1 MKKLILCLLMLPL
14 FSAGQIITTLPS
26 FDSAGTVP
34 FETPMGLASDGH
46 GNFYIADFNFNEILK
61 RDPSGSVTVVAGN
74 NTIGF
79 SGDGGPAIDAVLD
92 GPTCIIL
99 DKTGNL
105 YFTDAFAQVVRKI
118 DTAGIITTVA
128 GTGAAFSF
136 GGYSGDDGP
145 ADSAQMSFPIAIA
158 FDKTGNLF
166 IADNN
171 NNVIRKVD
179 TNGIITTVVGYMNSA
194 GVGIAGYGGDDGP
207 ADSALLSA
215 PIGVMFD
222 AAGNLYIT
230 DEGNNVIRKVDTA
243 GIITTF
249 AGNTTGGY
257 SGDGGPATAAQL
269 HFPQN
274 NAAYDSLGN
283 IYFSDAGNNVIRVVS
298 PAGIINT
305 YAGNGTGGH
314 NGDNGPAKFAQCFGP
329 GQISLDAAGNMY
341 FVEGGNQ
348 DIRKISGISG
358 TVFICTG
365 DTSDLRTIVSGGSW
379 YSLNNAIASV
389 TASGLVTGVSGGTTQ
404 VGYVTG
410 TDTAATTVVV
420 NSVPYAGVITGADSI
435 CLAVTNDTLSDTTVG
450 GYWSTTGTNIN
461 MFGGST
467 IFASAG
473 GVDTIF
479 YTVAYTCGIAT
490 DTFVLTVID
499 ADPCCISGSDTVCQG
514 DTVMLTHM
522 GTPGGT
528 WSIEDSTAATV
539 LSPGVVKGLLPGED
553 FVIYTVDGHLP
564 GCVLSSSFTLEVMP
578 SSYCWP
584 EGVPETHITNGAVNI
599 FPDPA
604 IATLNIT
611 SNEQIKD
618 VVITNYLGQ
627 EVYRKTFSGQQV
639 SIDVSSLP
647 AGVYVALINGGVW
660 RKFVKE

>member
-26 FDSAGTVP
+26 FDSAVTVP

-136 GGYSGDDGP
+136 GAYSGDDGP

-194 GVGIAGYGGDDGP
+194 GVGIAGYGGDGGP

-314 NGDNGPAKFAQCFGP
+314 SGDNGPAKFAQCSGA
-329 GQISLDAAGNMY
+329 GQMWISPAGNIY
-341 FVEGGNQ
+341 FVESGNQ
-348 DIRKISGISG
+348 DIRKVSGISG
-358 TVFICTG
+358 NVFICTG
-365 DTSDLRTIVSGGSW
+365 DTSALQTIVHGGTW
-379 YSLNNAIASV
+379 YSLNSAIASV
-389 TASGLVTGVSGGTTQ
+389 TASGVVTGVSGGTTQ

-410 TDTAATTVVV
+410 TDTATTPVVV
-420 NSVPYAGVITGADSI
+420 NAAPYAGVIMGADSI
-435 CLAVTNDTLSDTTVG
+435 CLAVTNDTLSDSTVG

-461 MFGGST
+461 MSGGST
-467 IFASAG
+467 VAASAG
-473 GVDTIF
+473 GIDTIL
-479 YTVAYTCGIAT
+479 YTVPYTCGTAR
-490 DTFVLTVID
+490 DTFVMTVVD
-499 ADPCCISGSDTVCQG
+499 ARPCCISGSDTVCQG
-514 DTVMLTHM
+514 NTVFLTHI
-522 GTPGGT
+522 GVPGGT
-528 WSIEDSTAATV
+528 WSMDNDIAAMV
-539 LSPGVVKGLLPGED
+539 IAPGEVKGLGPGED

-564 GCVLSSSFTLEVMP
+564 GCVLSSYFTLEIMP
-578 SSYCWP
+578 PSYCWP
-584 EGVPETHITNGAVNI
+584 EGVPETNLTTNAINI

-604 IATLNIT
+604 AAVLNIT
-611 SNEQIKD
+611 SNETIND

-627 EVYRKTFSGQQV
+627 EVYHNSFSGQQV
-639 SIDVSSLP
+639 GVDVSSLA
-647 AGVYVALINGGVW
+647 AGVYVVRINGGVG

>member
-79 SGDGGPAIDAVLD
+79 SGDGGPATDAVLD
-92 GPTCIIL
+92 GPTCIIF

-105 YFTDAFAQVVRKI
+105 YFTDAFAQVVRKV

-128 GTGAAFSF
+128 GIGDPFSL

-145 ADSAQMSFPIAIA
+145 ATSAQMSFPIAIA

-194 GVGIAGYGGDDGP
+194 GVGVAGYAGDGGP
-207 ADSALLSA
+207 ADSALLSG
-215 PIGVMFD
+215 PMGIMFD
-222 AAGNLYIT
+222 PAGNMYIT
-230 DEGNNVIRKVDTA
+230 EVGNNIIRKVDTA
-243 GIITTF
+243 GIISTF
-249 AGNTTGGY
+249 AGNTTSGY
-257 SGDGGPATAAQL
+257 SGDGGPATDAEL
-269 HFPQN
+269 KFPEN
-274 NAAYDSLGN
+274 NAAFDSLGN
-283 IYFSDAGNNVIRVVS
+283 IYFADAGNDVIRVIS

-314 NGDNGPAKFAQCFGP
+314 SGDNGPAKFAQCSGP
-329 GQISLDAAGNMY
+329 GQMSLDAAGNMY
-341 FVEGGNQ
+341 FAEGGNQ

-365 DTSDLRTIVSGGSW
+365 DTSALQTIVSGGSW
-379 YSLNNAIASV
+379 YSLNSAITSV
-389 TASGLVTGVSGGTTQ
+389 TASGVVTGVSAGNTH
-404 VGYVTG
+404 VGYVVG
-410 TDTAATTVVV
+410 TDTASTQIVV
-420 NSVPYAGVITGADSI
+420 SVAPYAGVIMGADSI

-467 IFASAG
+467 VFASAG
-473 GVDTIF
+473 GIDTVF
-479 YTVAYTCGIAT
+479 YTVPYTCGIAT
-490 DTFVLTVID
+490 DSFVVNVVD
-499 ADPCCISGSDTVCQG
+499 ANPCCISGSDTVCQG
-514 DTVMLTHM
+514 DTVILTHM

-564 GCVLSSSFTLEVMP
+564 GCVLSSYFTLEVMP

-604 IATLNIT
+604 TAMLNIT

-627 EVYRKTFSGQQV
+627 EVYRNTFSGQQV
-639 SIDVSSLP
+639 GVDVSSLA
-647 AGVYVALINGGVW
+647 AGVYVVRMNGGVG